1 VQAPV
6 STKDATGHFL
16 LTGLAV
22 LGTTL
27 LVRALLGNPG
37 NSQVLTAISEG
48 LLIVGWV
55 AMWRPIEVLLFE
67 RVENHQNMAL
77 FDRLSHIEVGFAL
90 EETEFD
96 HDAKSGQIGD
106 LRALSDS
113 PARSPNARDESF
125 FTIARAPFYRSMIA
139 GVASEN
145 LK

>member
-1 VQAPV
+1 MREKCARAEE
-6 STKDATGHFL
+6 DARGQGEYFSSL
-16 LTGLAV
+16 
-22 LGTTL
+22 
-27 LVRALLGNPG
+27 
-37 NSQVLTAISEG
+37 
-48 LLIVGWV
+48 
-55 AMWRPIEVLLFE
+55 
-67 RVENHQNMAL
+67 
-77 FDRLSHIEVGFAL
+77 L

>member
-1 VQAPV
+1 MQAPV

-37 NSQVLTAISEG
+37 NSQVLTAIREG

-96 HDAKSGQIGD
+96 HDAKSGQIGV
-106 LRALSDS
+106 LT
-113 PARSPNARDESF
+113 P
-125 FTIARAPFYRSMIA
+125 T
-139 GVASEN
+139 EN
-145 LK
+145 

>member
-1 VQAPV
+1 
-6 STKDATGHFL
+6 
-16 LTGLAV
+16 
-22 LGTTL
+22 
-27 LVRALLGNPG
+27 LGNPG

-125 FTIARAPFYRSMIA
+125 FTIARAPFYRSMTA